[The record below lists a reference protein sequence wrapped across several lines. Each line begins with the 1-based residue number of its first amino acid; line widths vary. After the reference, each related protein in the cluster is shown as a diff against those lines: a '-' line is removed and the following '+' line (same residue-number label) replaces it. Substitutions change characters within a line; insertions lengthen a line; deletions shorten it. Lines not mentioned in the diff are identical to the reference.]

1 MKKRSHALRSVFV
14 IAMASGIASG
24 DLTHAQS
31 PVGRG
36 ADATEQ
42 AARAA
47 KPEDSRPRPRLSW
60 AVTERVRY
68 SGLFNQFRPG
78 LAGDDQSLVFRTTL
92 KGEIAWQR
100 VAVSAEWQDARAY
113 LTDQHSYV
121 STSLINAADVLAAN
135 VLFRRRPSSA
145 AAVPE
150 VLLGRFPME
159 LGSGRLIAQE
169 AYRDVTRTFTG
180 GKARWPRVAG
190 GSLTA
195 FAVLPVVTLP
205 DNRDALL
212 GNRVEADAQHFNQR
226 FWGALYERN
235 RFWRRTRSEAYV
247 YGLHE
252 HDDPGKRET
261 RDRKLWTAGFR
272 VFRPASAG
280 AWDADVESAWQ
291 GGRVQASTAATDTRA
306 LDVSARLLHLHS
318 GYTCKRAWAP
328 RVSVEYDYG
337 TGDADPRDDEWNRL
351 DGLFGH
357 RRQELG
363 PTSIYGALGRENID
377 TVGLR
382 LSFAPTTRADV
393 FAVYRVLRLASPT
406 DAFASTGVRDATGRS
421 GRDAGQQ
428 LDLRARI
435 WLKPGLLRLDVGVT
449 RLGVGTFLRSA
460 PNATREGNTTFFY
473 GDVTYAISSA
483 PGRGNSSSRP

>member
-1 MKKRSHALRSVFV
+1 
-14 IAMASGIASG
+14 
-24 DLTHAQS
+24 
-31 PVGRG
+31 
-36 ADATEQ
+36 
-42 AARAA
+42 
-47 KPEDSRPRPRLSW
+47 
-60 AVTERVRY
+60 
-68 SGLFNQFRPG
+68 
-78 LAGDDQSLVFRTTL
+78 
-92 KGEIAWQR
+92 
-100 VAVSAEWQDARAY
+100 
-113 LTDQHSYV
+113 
-121 STSLINAADVLAAN
+121 
-135 VLFRRRPSSA
+135 
-145 AAVPE
+145 
-150 VLLGRFPME
+150 
-159 LGSGRLIAQE
+159 
-169 AYRDVTRTFTG
+169 
-180 GKARWPRVAG
+180 
-190 GSLTA
+190 
-195 FAVLPVVTLP
+195 
-205 DNRDALL
+205 
-212 GNRVEADAQHFNQR
+212 
-226 FWGALYERN
+226 
-235 RFWRRTRSEAYV
+235 
-247 YGLHE
+247 
-252 HDDPGKRET
+252 
-261 RDRKLWTAGFR
+261 
-272 VFRPASAG
+272 
-280 AWDADVESAWQ
+280 
-291 GGRVQASTAATDTRA
+291 
-306 LDVSARLLHLHS
+306 
-318 GYTCKRAWAP
+318 
-328 RVSVEYDYG
+328 VSVEYDYG

>member
-1 MKKRSHALRSVFV
+1 
-14 IAMASGIASG
+14 
-24 DLTHAQS
+24 
-31 PVGRG
+31 
-36 ADATEQ
+36 
-42 AARAA
+42 
-47 KPEDSRPRPRLSW
+47 
-60 AVTERVRY
+60 
-68 SGLFNQFRPG
+68 LFNQFRPG

-92 KGEIAWQR
+92 KGEIEWQR
-100 VAVSAEWQDARAY
+100 VTLSAELQDARAY
-113 LTDQHSYV
+113 LTDQHSNV

-150 VLLGRFPME
+150 VE

-180 GKARWPRVAG
+180 AKARWPRVAG
-190 GSLTA
+190 GALTA
-195 FAVLPVVTLP
+195 FAVLPVATLP
-205 DNRDALL
+205 DDRDALL

-226 FWGALYERN
+226 FWGTLYERD
-235 RFWRRTRSEAYV
+235 RFWLRTRGEAYV
-247 YGLHE
+247 YALRE

-291 GGRVQASTAATDTRA
+291 GGRAHASTAATDTRG

-318 GYTCKRAWAP
+318 GYTFKRAWAP
-328 RVSVEYDYG
+328 RLGVEYDYG
-337 TGDADPRDDEWNRL
+337 TGDAGPRDDEWNRL

-382 LSFAPTTRADV
+382 LSFAPTTRVDV

-428 LDLRARI
+428 LDLRAR
-435 WLKPGLLRLDVGVT
+435 V
-449 RLGVGTFLRSA
+449 
-460 PNATREGNTTFFY
+460 
-473 GDVTYAISSA
+473 
-483 PGRGNSSSRP
+483 